1 MSILI
6 NHALERLRAGKSAW
20 GFGVSHF
27 RSVAAAHV
35 AQAAGFHWLTVDLE
49 HGVTPLA
56 DAAQI
61 CMAAS
66 AIGISPIV
74 RIAPGAHL
82 DGTRLL
88 DNGAQGVLVP
98 DVRSAEQARSLVCAF
113 RYPPRG
119 KRAWG
124 ANTFPFGYRAPPV
137 EQAMHQVDDQM
148 LLAVMIESLE
158 GIEAVDEIASVD
170 GIDVVFI
177 GASDLAGALGARG
190 RAGGASLQ
198 AAIEHSARACS
209 RAGKVLGLGGVH
221 DPDDLKKFI
230 RCGARFVAGGND
242 LTLLLSAATYRA
254 SCMEQALA
262 EVGS

>member
-1 MSILI
+1 MSILV
-6 NHALERLRAGKSAW
+6 NRALERLRSGQPAW

-49 HGVTPLA
+49 HGVTSLA

-66 AIGISPIV
+66 AIGIAPIV
-74 RIAPGAHL
+74 RIGPDASL

-88 DNGAQGVLVP
+88 DNGAQGLLMP
-98 DVRSAEQARSLVCAF
+98 DVRSAAQARGLVDAF

-124 ANTFPFGYRAPPV
+124 ANTFPFGYRAPAI
-137 EQAMHQVDDQM
+137 EQAMRQVDEQT
-148 LLAVMIESLE
+148 LLAVMIESVE
-158 GIEAVDEIASVD
+158 GIEAADEIASVD
-170 GIDVVFI
+170 GVDVIFI

-190 RAGGASLQ
+190 QTGDGALQ
-198 AAIEHSARACS
+198 AAVEQSARACA

-221 DPDDLKKFI
+221 DIDALRNFI
-230 RCGARFVAGGND
+230 RCGARFVAGGSD
-242 LTLLLSAATYRA
+242 LTLLLSAATQRA
-254 SCMEQALA
+254 RCMEQAQA
-262 EVGS
+262 EVDS